1 MQAVDTK
8 LNISRKMFLP
18 ETIRVSAVIFLV
30 LMGVS
35 LVEEVMC
42 LEVQEAVRQNRQ

>member
-1 MQAVDTK
+1 MQAVETK

-18 ETIRVSAVIFLV
+18 ETRVSAVIFLV

-42 LEVQEAVRQNRQ
+42 LEVREAVR